1 MQSHPARRP
10 ALLIID
16 MQVGLFEA
24 AQRPFEGERVFETI
38 NGMIAHARAHGVP
51 ILAARHTGPADSPL
65 APGSPTTRLVQ
76 GLDVD
81 AGRDFIFD
89 KTRPNCFHATGLG
102 QALQRA
108 GTNELVI
115 VGMKTQYCV
124 DTTVRAAADL
134 GLSVVLIED
143 AHTTNDTPLLT
154 ARQVIDHHNAT
165 LQPAFATVLPAAA
178 YRFA

>member
-1 MQSHPARRP
+1 MQNHPARRP

-24 AQRPFEGERVFETI
+24 AAPPFEGERVLDTI
-38 NGMIAHARAHGVP
+38 NGLIRNARAAGVA
-51 ILAARHTGPADSPL
+51 ILAARHTGPAGSPL
-65 APGSPTTRLVQ
+65 APRSPATRLV
-76 GLDVD
+76 GRLDVD
-81 AGRDFIFD
+81 AGRDFVFD
-89 KTRPNCFHATGLG
+89 KTRPNCFHGTALG
-102 QALQRA
+102 GELQRIGA
-108 GTNELVI
+108 NELVV
-115 VGMKTQYCV
+115 VGMKTEYCV

-143 AHTTNDTPLLT
+143 AHTTTAKQALS

-165 LQPAFATVLPAAA
+165 LQPVFAKVLPAAA